1 MDSPRAIHVLCEEI
15 MDHEIYLNQ
24 LLATKVPESSEIE
37 HHLTEY
43 CNLSCSFCHQ
53 DHDSKVGLDSI
64 IEKAY
69 KTVDFIFNSKL
80 KKHTINVMGG
90 EIFNDKIETSV
101 FLDYYK
107 FYEIIRKTCQDIGV
121 EFQINWVT
129 NLIFTENREMVDW
142 LIEKTQE
149 HAKISTSYDFAG
161 RGLDINRQLIFRHNL
176 NRYKKHIGVVGFVLT
191 RPSIRK
197 LIADKDKF
205 FKEQLYGKFPLYFDW
220 YVPGKTAGKNM
231 PSEQETLDA
240 LRYVASNYPEIEPVK
255 SMLENDHNQMTC
267 YSLNKTTILP
277 DGKEVTCRYNE
288 AEPASFLSE
297 VDYSSNANIIQ
308 AHLDRHDCFSCEHFS
323 RCTFRCFVA
332 ADWSELERLP
342 TCLFKTFFDEFP
354 VR

>member
-1 MDSPRAIHVLCEEI
+1 MNNEILNEMLSSKVQDS
-15 MDHEIYLNQ
+15 
-24 LLATKVPESSEIE
+24 TEIE
-37 HHLTEY
+37 HHLTEF

-64 IEKAY
+64 IEKAH
-69 KTVDFIFNSKL
+69 KTVDFIFHSKK

-90 EIFNDKIETSV
+90 EIFNDKIETNV

-107 FYEIIRKTCQDIGV
+107 FYEIIEKVCRDLKV

-142 LIEKTQE
+142 LMEKTKA

-161 RGLDINRQLIFRHNL
+161 RGLDINRSLVFKYNL
-176 NRYKKHIGVVGFVLT
+176 DRYKEHIGVVGFVLT

-197 LIADKDKF
+197 LLLDKDKF
-205 FKEQLYGKFPLYFDW
+205 FKEQLYGNFPLYFDW
-220 YVPGKTAGKNM
+220 YVPGKTASKNL
-231 PSEQETLDA
+231 PSDQETLDA
-240 LRYVASNYPEIEPVK
+240 LRFVANNYPQIEPVK
-255 SMLENDHNQMTC
+255 SLLENENNKMTC
-267 YSLNKTTILP
+267 FSLNKTTILP

-288 AEPASFLSE
+288 SDDSSFLSE
-297 VDYSSNANIIQ
+297 VDLTSNANIIQ
-308 AHLDRHDCFSCEHFS
+308 AHLDRNECYSCHHYN
-323 RCTFRCFVA
+323 RCGFRCFVQ
-332 ADWSELERLP
+332 ADWAELERLP